1 MELTELANVIR
12 VLNEIKPNYI
22 YNLAAQSFVVDSFLH
37 PHYTSSTNYIDVLNF
52 LEAMSLLKL
61 DTRFFQASTSE
72 IYGNVK
78 EEIQNED
85 TPFNP
90 ISPYAI
96 SKLASHYLVK
106 NYRSAYNMHASSGIS
121 FNH

>member
-1 MELTELANVIR
+1 
-12 VLNEIKPNYI
+12 
-22 YNLAAQSFVVDSFLH
+22 
-37 PHYTSSTNYIDVLNF
+37 
-52 LEAMSLLKL
+52 MSLLKL

-90 ISPYAI
+90 ICPYAI